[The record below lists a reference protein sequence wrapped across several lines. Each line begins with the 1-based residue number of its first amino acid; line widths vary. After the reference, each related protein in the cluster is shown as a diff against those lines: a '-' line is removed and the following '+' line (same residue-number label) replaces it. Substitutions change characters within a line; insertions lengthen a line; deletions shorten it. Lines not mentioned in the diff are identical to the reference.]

1 MYNYIFLC
9 VATFQFCKSRNK
21 QIVYRRI
28 LELDSIEYAD
38 YQLSICGDELLREVL
53 FPGKHGRVFI
63 LSNDKR
69 FVFKT
74 LRKSEMKV
82 INESLVTFYSLMD
95 ERLLSIIFMDTNVL
109 FVQMNLVRCEIISA
123 TLFLKGFSSPYF
135 FFLLPFFLVVSLN
148 ATCAHTLSNIF
159 VF

>member
-1 MYNYIFLC
+1 MYKYIFLC

-28 LELDSIEYAD
+28 LELNSIEYAD

-109 FVQMNLVRCEIISA
+109 FVQILYVEK
-123 TLFLKGFSSPYF
+123 LFLVLYF
-135 FFLLPFFLVVSLN
+135 
-148 ATCAHTLSNIF
+148 
-159 VF
+159 